1 MSKDSIC
8 NCYSSGIFLDFRSIE
23 IHFQILLYNSKPKIF
38 CKYTNPW
45 TGNIYRCDLWSVL
58 CSDGRPMLFV
68 VHREMGLRSAFSC
81 CTLHTQCF
89 ILPNFYT
96 LEIYKIGTMPLLGE
110 AQTAL
115 IIQFVSDCI
124 SCLIHKAA
132 LLNVITPVI
141 FAASE
146 ISKELLI
153 R

>member
-1 MSKDSIC
+1 MSRDNIC
-8 NCYSSGIFLDFRSIE
+8 YWSGIFSDFCSVKMQ
-23 IHFQILLYNSKPKIF
+23 FQILLYNSKQNILSNTQP
-38 CKYTNPW
+38 PW
-45 TGNIYRCDLWSVL
+45 TGNIYVL

-68 VHREMGLRSAFSC
+68 VHREMGLRSAFNC
-81 CTLHTQCF
+81 CTLHTQWF
-89 ILPNFYT
+89 ILPNFHP
-96 LEIYKIGTMPLLGE
+96 LEIYKIGTMPLFSE
-110 AQTAL
+110 AQTAA

-141 FAASE
+141 FAESE